1 MKKITVI
8 GYPIGHSLSPVMHNA
23 ALVEVG
29 LDKEFIY
36 EKLEVLPEDVPS
48 FIEKI
53 RNREIYGSNVT
64 IPHKKAVH
72 DNVDELSEEAK
83 LVGVANT
90 IYFENK
96 KVCAT
101 STDGIGCLK
110 ALQEKGINVNGKKVL
125 ILGAGGAARAITFA
139 LAQNSAHTIVLNRT
153 IENAKELVMEVNEKV
168 NVNFEFGS
176 IMEIE
181 NHLNEVDLCINCT
194 PVGMSGKSEGET
206 LITTK
211 QFVNAKK
218 DLVVMDLVYNPLR
231 TKFLENAKSA
241 NLKTVD
247 GLGMLVHQGAVG
259 FKLWTGKDAPIEVM
273 RSALKEHLGL

>member
-1 MKKITVI
+1 M
-8 GYPIGHSLSPVMHNA
+8 
-23 ALVEVG
+23 
-29 LDKEFIY
+29 DF
-36 EKLEVLPEDVPS
+36 
-48 FIEKI
+48 
-53 RNREIYGSNVT
+53 
-64 IPHKKAVH
+64 
-72 DNVDELSEEAK
+72 
-83 LVGVANT
+83 
-90 IYFENK
+90 
-96 KVCAT
+96 
-101 STDGIGCLK
+101 
-110 ALQEKGINVNGKKVL
+110 
-125 ILGAGGAARAITFA
+125 
-139 LAQNSAHTIVLNRT
+139 
-153 IENAKELVMEVNEKV
+153 
-168 NVNFEFGS
+168 
-176 IMEIE
+176 E